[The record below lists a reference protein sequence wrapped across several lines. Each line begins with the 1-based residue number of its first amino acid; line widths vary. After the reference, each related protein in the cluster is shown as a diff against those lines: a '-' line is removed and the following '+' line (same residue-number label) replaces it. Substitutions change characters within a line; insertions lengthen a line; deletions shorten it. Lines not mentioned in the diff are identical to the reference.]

1 MQTVRLYLVRNVLA
15 LHKIAYFLKI
25 IFLQFTTLLPL
36 SISKHIFLCSQKT
49 VKLSAKNGCFE
60 KLALELQENFSIF

>member
-1 MQTVRLYLVRNVLA
+1 MQTVRLYLERNVLA

-36 SISKHIFLCSQKT
+36 SISKH
-49 VKLSAKNGCFE
+49 
-60 KLALELQENFSIF
+60 NFFFVVRKP

>member
-1 MQTVRLYLVRNVLA
+1 MQTVRLYLERNVLA

-36 SISKHIFLCSQKT
+36 SISKHNFFLLSENRKTFSQKW
-49 VKLSAKNGCFE
+49 L
-60 KLALELQENFSIF
+60 L